1 MPEMDRRAFLA
12 TTAGGLASLTTARG
26 LSAQVNGDED
36 PLGVRADFP
45 ITQRMR
51 FLATSWI
58 GPMPRVVRDVA
69 CQYADEKMEF
79 ADTRT
84 RLEKKEMARSSF
96 AELFGAKPQEIA
108 LLYATTDGENIVT
121 RGLDLKAGDNVVI
134 DDLHFTSSF
143 VIYRHLEAE
152 NGVEVRIVP
161 QQQGVSRIEDFE
173 ARIDENTKLVS
184 VAWVSNR
191 NGYRQ
196 DLRAL
201 ADVAHAKGALL
212 YADAVQAIGTFPTN
226 LDELGVDFLAT
237 GSYKWLFANFGVA
250 PFFIREEH
258 LDRLPPD
265 RIGHGIIAETQSS
278 EGWASSYRA
287 GRGVE
292 LGFRHVTTAEK
303 YEHASA
309 AFSPVAQLDA
319 ALGYLKAVGLDRIQA
334 HAVGLAHEFRSGAA
348 AMGFETWTPEGNQ
361 SPIVSII
368 HGRDPDLMKRLLA
381 DESIV
386 VTFREA
392 EHTLLRV
399 AVSLFN
405 NRDDIQQILKVLE
418 EVA

>member
-1 MPEMDRRAFLA
+1 MTELDRRGFLA
-12 TTAGGLASLTTARG
+12 TTAGGLASLTTAR
-26 LSAQVNGDED
+26 SVTAQANED

-45 ITQRMR
+45 ITRR
-51 FLATSWI
+51 KCFLATSWI

-69 CQYADEKMEF
+69 CEYADEKMGW
-79 ADTRT
+79 ADTRL
-84 RLEKKEMARSSF
+84 RLEKKEMTRVAF
-96 AELFGAKPQEIA
+96 AELFGAKPEEVA

-143 VIYRHLEAE
+143 VIYRQLEAE
-152 NGVEVRIVP
+152 KGVEVRVVP
-161 QQQGVSRIEDFE
+161 QQQGAARIEDFE
-173 ARIDENTKLVS
+173 ARINENTRLVS

-226 LDELGVDFLAT
+226 LTELGVDFLAT

-258 LDRLPPD
+258 LERLPPD
-265 RIGHGIIAETQSS
+265 RYGHGVIAETLSN
-278 EGWASSYRA
+278 EGWSSSYRA

-292 LGFRHVTTAEK
+292 LGFRHVKTAEK

-319 ALGYLKAVGLDRIQA
+319 ALGYLKG
-334 HAVGLAHEFRSGAA
+334 VGLAKIEEHTVGLAREFRRAAA
-348 AMGFETWTPEGNQ
+348 AMGFETWTPENNQ

-368 HGRDPDLMKRLLA
+368 HGRDPDHMKRLLEH
-381 DESIV
+381 ESIV

-392 EHTLLRV
+392 NHTLLRV

-405 NRDDIQQILKVLE
+405 NRNEIQQILKVLE
-418 EVA
+418 QVA